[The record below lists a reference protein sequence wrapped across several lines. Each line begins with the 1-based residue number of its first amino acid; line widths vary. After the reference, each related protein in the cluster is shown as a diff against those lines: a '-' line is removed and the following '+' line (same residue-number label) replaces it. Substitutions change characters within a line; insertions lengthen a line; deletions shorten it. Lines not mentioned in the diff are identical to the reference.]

1 MIRSDDKDRARIAAI
16 QTVLNAVD
24 YRRKDKSAIGKI
36 DDKICGGPGL
46 LDG

>member
-1 MIRSDDKDRARIAAI
+1 VILADDKDRARIAAI
-16 QTVLNAVD
+16 QTVLKAVD
-24 YRRKDKSAIGKI
+24 YRRKDKKAIGKI